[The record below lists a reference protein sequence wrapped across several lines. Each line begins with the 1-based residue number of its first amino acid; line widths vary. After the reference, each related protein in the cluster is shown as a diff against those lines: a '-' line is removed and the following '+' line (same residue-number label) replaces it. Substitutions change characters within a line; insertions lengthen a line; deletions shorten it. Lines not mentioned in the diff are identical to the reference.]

1 MSNSRDDMVFTPSAD
16 PEKGAGP
23 RRRAV
28 EARKLSKAKK
38 HRDSMLARLRKS
50 KILRGMQTARGVR
63 AARGGMS
70 LRSAAGVGSK
80 VLGMASVGLA
90 IAQAANYTGSLA
102 RRAEGGM
109 SGRLLDAMDQDAI
122 YGHMDEESLGAT
134 RGREGIEGNDDLM
147 RIVGIQDR
155 VNSQIGQL
163 GTWYRERETARAI
176 GADLIER
183 EPSIDHLGSVMDK
196 ALALGMAGWKIGA
209 DEAVNAIRGYYG
221 KGPITR

>member
-38 HRDSMLARLRKS
+38 HRDSILARLRKS
-50 KILRGMQTARGVR
+50 KALQGMQAARGVK
-63 AARGGMS
+63 AARGVSG
-70 LRSAAGVGSK
+70 AGVGSK
-80 VLGMASVGLA
+80 VLGMASLGLM

-109 SGRLLDAMDQDAI
+109 SGRLLDAMDQDAR
-122 YGHMDEESLGAT
+122 YGRMDEESIGAM
-134 RGREGIEGNDDLM
+134 RGRESIEGNDDLM
-147 RIVGIQDR
+147 RIVGIQGH

-163 GTWYRERETARAI
+163 GAWFRERETARAI
-176 GADLIER
+176 GEDLIER
-183 EPSIDHLGSVMDK
+183 EPSIDHLGSAMDK
-196 ALALGMAGWKIGA
+196 TLALGVAGWKIGA